1 MRSGAA
7 LVVGGRRHGGAG
19 GHRRERSDPGIRA
32 QLAGAALRASVLTP
46 IVRAEIHARTKIEP
60 RNDVRPRTADYE
72 MKPMLGD
79 ETEAGIP
86 GVSFAALVY
95 NHVGCN

>member
-1 MRSGAA
+1 MEVQVATDASAA
-7 LVVGGRRHGGAG
+7 TQSFALR
-19 GHRRERSDPGIRA
+19 
-32 QLAGAALRASVLTP
+32 LAGAALRASALTP
-46 IVRAEIHARTKIEP
+46 IAGGDTPEIHVRTKLEA

-86 GVSFAALVY
+86 GVSFAAQVSSPKDGGHWLVI
-95 NHVGCN
+95 